1 MQGFSKV
8 GASATVGDMM
18 LAKLICCAGREGGQV
33 GTGRVSLGLA

>member
-8 GASATVGDMM
+8 GASATVGDM
-18 LAKLICCAGREGGQV
+18 LAKLICCTGREGGQV